1 MIDSQYFENKKF
13 IHPIICNK
21 YKSCFEC
28 KEKDCTYDINYK
40 TTSLKKEL
48 ENAKSSRNTK

>member
-13 IHPIICNK
+13 IYPIICNK

-28 KEKDCTYDINYK
+28 KEKDCIYDVDYK